1 MTCFECLMLHYLVRW
16 FGNTNTM
23 FIIHETIEQVNN
35 LNNKTIRNQHIVLIV
50 YEEGVLYMPYVG
62 EKY

>member
-1 MTCFECLMLHYLVRW
+1 
-16 FGNTNTM
+16 M

-50 YEEGVLYMPYVG
+50 YVEGVLYMQYVG
-62 EKY
+62 E